1 MYYVSSVKAH
11 LVVKS
16 FFMVQVTYNRAKHVI
31 AETKRCEDAAEAFL
45 ASDFAGFGKLMVE
58 SHVSLRSYFSC

>member
-1 MYYVSSVKAH
+1 
-11 LVVKS
+11 
-16 FFMVQVTYNRAKHVI
+16 MVQVTYNRAKHVI